1 MQRKDQT
8 KDEGYARSLMS
19 TKNRPIVLTIAGTD
33 PTGGAGIQAD
43 IKAISANGCYAASVI
58 TALVAQNTCGVQAI
72 HTIPTTFITQQL
84 ESVFSDLD
92 VAAIKIGMLHD
103 IETIQVITQELKKHS
118 APYVVLDPVMCAK
131 NGSSL
136 LKQDAIFALKQYLF
150 KQVTLITPNIS
161 EAEVLIDSQI
171 NNRTDMINAAV
182 LIGDQYGCRVLIK
195 GGHLKNEN
203 AIDVLFDPE
212 YGTTYWFEEKRIYT
226 KNTHGTGCSLSS
238 AIAAK
243 LANGLPMKEAIYQAK
258 KYLTNSIMAGKNHTL
273 GQGAGPVDH
282 FYFIPNPRVICDT
295 ADMQEI

>member
-1 MQRKDQT
+1 
-8 KDEGYARSLMS
+8 MS
-19 TKNRPIVLTIAGTD
+19 IKNRPIVLTIAGTD

-103 IETIQVITQELKKHS
+103 VETIQVVAQALKKHP
-118 APYVVLDPVMCAK
+118 AHHIVLDPVMFAK
-131 NGSSL
+131 NGNAL
-136 LKQDAIFALKQYLF
+136 LRQDAVFALKQYLF
-150 KQVTLITPNIS
+150 KQATLITPNIS
-161 EAEVLIDSQI
+161 EAEALIDSKIDSRQA
-171 NNRTDMINAAV
+171 MLNAAV
-182 LIGDQYGCRVLIK
+182 LIGDQYGCYVLIK
-195 GGHLKNEN
+195 GGHLKNED

-212 YGTTYWFEEKRIYT
+212 HGTTCWFEEKRICT

-243 LANGLPMKEAIYQAK
+243 LAIGLPIKEAIYQAK
-258 KYLTNSIMAGKNHTL
+258 KYLTNSIMAGKDHTL
-273 GQGAGPVDH
+273 GQGAGPVEH
-282 FYFIPNPRVICDT
+282 FYFIPHPDLIYTQVT
-295 ADMQEI
+295 